1 MVYEKV
7 SNILISIIFLIYN
20 VFIIKYVVA
29 LFTKQKSNNNLILVY
44 WLDYIIIIFSLF
56 IISILFTIDLYIND
70 NSKKASNVLVIDSDD
85 FFPLL
90 FESNFIIDILLS
102 IQLLIKIRKMKKIK
116 LKYLDLIK
124 MNKFIE
130 KLDILSNYKIIQHLT
145 LLLISYLINI
155 FIIII
160 SDYAIDKEKKNLFI
174 KLFQIILFVLTIT
187 IMLFLSNRNKTLISH
202 QIFFENNV
210 IEKLYNSNRIKLVAS
225 SEHLMNKFIFDL
237 LINIPC
243 ITKIFYN
250 SSYSYKLTYY
260 YSIIFSGF
268 LYLFF
273 FGIML
278 LYIDSTNFT
287 LLPCPL
293 KFLFC
298 TKHFNFYFGDGKK
311 ILIRMFSPDNIDIFN
326 YNVYFNKSKMF
337 TSQEDFINKLNGI
350 NGYSE
355 TTISSIFE
363 GNDLVNN
370 SFEDNEFIN
379 THLNMSESIDQT
391 KKIDEKI
398 KEMEKQKIKKETE
411 YGPCNFFIIYKL
423 LYLYYNSNIEVY
435 NKIKK
440 KAEENGLFI
449 DDPNKNKQSNEQKI
463 YGRFS
468 NSNCSSRHKLSYANL
483 KDKLNTLTK
492 AETEQSSSAY
502 KSYNIND
509 VMGNIQEFNMKT
521 VFIKYLSKN
530 LDKTWESK
538 EISNNKKGSEITTD
552 FKNLPSSD
560 YSKDNIKSNNITNDY
575 SNFNINSTP
584 LLSLDT
590 NNINNEENF
599 SFYEFKIE
607 SLMNFALLDLFPFYE
622 IDIKDIINS
631 LDVNNNMYLFETFFR
646 KKNDDKNFNSYYT
659 YDSFLSLEIY
669 DSNFISYKELKV
681 FMTNYKQ
688 YFLDKISNFGF
699 TFLPLIIGIFKISYL
714 SYNKIVFV
722 LRNPLA
728 FTPDASFHYW
738 VKYIFS
744 EDNEKMETSVNNNE
758 IVDLNEIEIL
768 NILKLNKDDY
778 LDTIKILDEDL
789 NFLNNVDFNLD
800 FKLNLFILN
809 NLPNNNNDEENI
821 INNQDQNNIN
831 KNNITTENANL
842 MNIIRNTELFPGN
855 NTFEPYNFRKK
866 IFGSESISLLE
877 NLFTNDSA
885 NNNYSFKIYFCEIFK
900 KKIFEKKKSSKKIK
914 NINKENY
921 SINDTEERYSQGISN
936 NNNSSSSNI
945 DENEIKEYNQKLC
958 NNIKNKMLQ
967 KIGKS
972 ENALFE

>member
-440 KAEENGLFI
+440 K
-449 DDPNKNKQSNEQKI
+449 S
-463 YGRFS
+463 
-468 NSNCSSRHKLSYANL
+468 
-483 KDKLNTLTK
+483 
-492 AETEQSSSAY
+492 
-502 KSYNIND
+502 
-509 VMGNIQEFNMKT
+509 
-521 VFIKYLSKN
+521 
-530 LDKTWESK
+530 
-538 EISNNKKGSEITTD
+538 
-552 FKNLPSSD
+552 
-560 YSKDNIKSNNITNDY
+560 
-575 SNFNINSTP
+575 
-584 LLSLDT
+584 
-590 NNINNEENF
+590 
-599 SFYEFKIE
+599 
-607 SLMNFALLDLFPFYE
+607 
-622 IDIKDIINS
+622 
-631 LDVNNNMYLFETFFR
+631 
-646 KKNDDKNFNSYYT
+646 
-659 YDSFLSLEIY
+659 
-669 DSNFISYKELKV
+669 
-681 FMTNYKQ
+681 
-688 YFLDKISNFGF
+688 
-699 TFLPLIIGIFKISYL
+699 
-714 SYNKIVFV
+714 
-722 LRNPLA
+722 
-728 FTPDASFHYW
+728 
-738 VKYIFS
+738 
-744 EDNEKMETSVNNNE
+744 
-758 IVDLNEIEIL
+758 
-768 NILKLNKDDY
+768 
-778 LDTIKILDEDL
+778 
-789 NFLNNVDFNLD
+789 
-800 FKLNLFILN
+800 
-809 NLPNNNNDEENI
+809 
-821 INNQDQNNIN
+821 
-831 KNNITTENANL
+831 
-842 MNIIRNTELFPGN
+842 
-855 NTFEPYNFRKK
+855 
-866 IFGSESISLLE
+866 
-877 NLFTNDSA
+877 
-885 NNNYSFKIYFCEIFK
+885 
-900 KKIFEKKKSSKKIK
+900 
-914 NINKENY
+914 
-921 SINDTEERYSQGISN
+921 
-936 NNNSSSSNI
+936 
-945 DENEIKEYNQKLC
+945 
-958 NNIKNKMLQ
+958 
-967 KIGKS
+967 
-972 ENALFE
+972 